1 MKNVKMI
8 WLAVVWIVLQSS
20 TVLASGKVYVYNWTE
35 YIPDAVLQQFTEE
48 TGIKVIYTTYESNE
62 AMYAK
67 LKLIKGEG
75 YDLVF
80 PSTYFV
86 SKMRTEGML
95 QPLKADLVPNMSLLD
110 QTLMDKEF
118 DPGNV
123 YSIPYMWGSTGI
135 AVNTDVIPAQ
145 EVRSWKDLWR
155 KEYRGQVL
163 LQDDVREVFHMALK
177 IKGYSS
183 NSRNPE
189 EIEQAYELLR
199 ELMPNVLLFN
209 SDSPRLPYLAG
220 EVNVG
225 MIWNGEAWMAQQ
237 ENSAIAYIYPSE
249 GANFWVDSF
258 VIPIGAKNIENAH
271 AFINFMLRPDIAKAC
286 VEENGFAT
294 PVVKALELLD
304 DTVRSS
310 EVIFPPAHI
319 VEAGEF
325 QTDVGEALSVYQMYW
340 EKLRSGGSSQ

>member
-1 MKNVKMI
+1 MI

-35 YIPDAVLQQFTEE
+35 YIPDTVLQQFTEE

-95 QPLKADLVPNMSLLD
+95 QPLNADLVPNMSLLD
-110 QTLMDKEF
+110 QTLMDQEF
-118 DPGNV
+118 DPGNA

-145 EVRSWKDLWR
+145 EIRSWKDLWR